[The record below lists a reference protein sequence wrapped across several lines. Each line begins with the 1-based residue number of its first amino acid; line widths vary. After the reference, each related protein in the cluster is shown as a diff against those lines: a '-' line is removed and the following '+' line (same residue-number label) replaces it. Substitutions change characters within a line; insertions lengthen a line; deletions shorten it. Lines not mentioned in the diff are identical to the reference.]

1 LWRPDPFAADPEV
14 CQIDWLL
21 GDTSHASACYRGGEL
36 ATGPCPAGSFPPR
49 TEDELKT
56 SLAGKFTVD
65 LVQATFATR
74 DGAATFSGV
83 FTKLDRLV
91 EGHRIVAQL
100 FCNAGRI
107 TGEAGMPLVPL
118 ERLAVGASVYGP
130 AAILLERTPS
140 DGAPCVFRLVSRAA
154 QGPPNEKELAKY
166 CVTAGTPTVLTCPL

>member
-1 LWRPDPFAADPEV
+1 
-14 CQIDWLL
+14 
-21 GDTSHASACYRGGEL
+21 
-36 ATGPCPAGSFPPR
+36 
-49 TEDELKT
+49 
-56 SLAGKFTVD
+56 
-65 LVQATFATR
+65 
-74 DGAATFSGV
+74 
-83 FTKLDRLV
+83 V